1 MNAVAFCER
10 MKAGE
15 VGTVFGPFSYIRI
28 RLSAHC
34 HQQAAVRMIE
44 DDRTSVRNPQR
55 PENQPEAL
63 RSRSEAD
70 VEGGEKSARP
80 RRVKCLLLNARQRTT
95 CAQLPNH
102 INCFHQVQK

>member
-1 MNAVAFCER
+1 MNAVAFCE
-10 MKAGE
+10 KNQAGE

-28 RLSAHC
+28 GVSAHC

-44 DDRTSVRNPQR
+44 DDRTSVRNLQR

-70 VEGGEKSARP
+70 VEGKKRVRAR
-80 RRVKCLLLNARQRTT
+80 VE
-95 CAQLPNH
+95 
-102 INCFHQVQK
+102 